1 MRLPSLLLIGCLVAA
16 VIPLHAQLD
25 AHLRLSGAIRPSQ
38 YAQGSAASAYVGLG
52 TAAESALVDAE
63 QAAEAL
69 TNVDG
74 SDAATAARKVRPVHR
89 QPRGATA

>member
-1 MRLPSLLLIGCLVAA
+1 MRLPSLLLIGCFVAA
-16 VIPLHAQLD
+16 AIPLHAQLD

-69 TNVDG
+69 MNVDG